1 MSDYLLE
8 VKNLSMHYDTLD
20 GNVDAVK
27 DISFSVKNGESFGL
41 VGESGCGKTS
51 VAMTLL
57 QLQPDNSVI
66 TEGSIKLD
74 GKELIGLSENEL
86 RKVRWDS
93 ISIVFQGAMNA
104 WNPVIKIG
112 EQIREAMREHSP
124 ENSKQENIDKI
135 NQLFSMVGLDETISD
150 RFPHE
155 LSGGMKQRA
164 VIALALSCDPKIIIA
179 DEPTTALDVV
189 IQDQILNEIKKV
201 QDLLGLSL
209 IYISHDI
216 AVIAEMTDKIAVMYA
231 GSIVEIG
238 PTKSVFESPKHAY
251 TKALLDSTPSIQGE
265 KKKLASLDGEPPSL
279 INEIKGKVDLIIL
292 LVNTDRSSQ
301 SSLAKNFPKADFIF
315 TSGSTHRTSAS
326 MPQKPEGPY
335 VYSNGKQGK
344 YLTVVDLDINNSTDT
359 ISDDSAQEQKI
370 KQLNNRLKRLQKKDP
385 TKALDDIYAGQDN
398 ILSLIKRYRND
409 LSTAET
415 ILQKA
420 KNKMRFTSFALNK
433 KIKDDPEILAM
444 VDDALDKCVKL
455 DKSKKSESKDSH
467 HNHNHSKKYGKKN
480 N

>member
-1 MSDYLLE
+1 MSDLLE

-27 DISFSVKNGESFGL
+27 DISFSVKSGESFGL

-74 GKELIGLSENEL
+74 GKELIGLSENDL
-86 RKVRWDS
+86 RQVRWNS

-112 EQIREAMREHSP
+112 EQIREAMREHYP

-135 NQLFSMVGLDETISD
+135 NELFKMVGLDETISD

-164 VIALALSCDPKIIIA
+164 VIALALSCNPKIIIA

-238 PTKSVFESPKHAY
+238 PTQAVFESPKHSY
-251 TKALLDSTPSIQGE
+251 TKALLDSTPSIRGE
-265 KKKLASLDGEPPSL
+265 KKSY
-279 INEIKGKVDLIIL
+279 NHWM
-292 LVNTDRSSQ
+292 VN
-301 SSLAKNFPKADFIF
+301 
-315 TSGSTHRTSAS
+315 HR
-326 MPQKPEGPY
+326 
-335 VYSNGKQGK
+335 V
-344 YLTVVDLDINNSTDT
+344 
-359 ISDDSAQEQKI
+359 
-370 KQLNNRLKRLQKKDP
+370 
-385 TKALDDIYAGQDN
+385 
-398 ILSLIKRYRND
+398 
-409 LSTAET
+409 
-415 ILQKA
+415 
-420 KNKMRFTSFALNK
+420 
-433 KIKDDPEILAM
+433 
-444 VDDALDKCVKL
+444 
-455 DKSKKSESKDSH
+455 
-467 HNHNHSKKYGKKN
+467 
-480 N
+480 

>member
-1 MSDYLLE
+1 MTQKLLE
-8 VKNLSMHYDTLD
+8 VTNLSMHYDTLD

-27 DISFSVKNGESFGL
+27 NVSFTVNSGESFGL

-66 TEGSIKLD
+66 TEGSIKLE
-74 GKELIGLSENEL
+74 GKELIGLSENDL

-112 EQIREAMREHSP
+112 EQIREAMREHYP
-124 ENSKQENIDKI
+124 QNSKQENINKI
-135 NQLFSMVGLDETISD
+135 NELFKMVGLDESISE

-231 GSIVEIG
+231 GSIVEMG
-238 PTKSVFESPKHAY
+238 PTKNVFTSPKHSY
-251 TKALLDSTPSIQGE
+251 TRALLDSTPSIKGE
-265 KKKLASLDGEPPSL
+265 KKKLRSLDGEPPSL
-279 INEIKGKVDLIIL
+279 IDKIDGCSFAPRCP
-292 LVNTDRSSQ
+292 DRE
-301 SSLAKNFPKADFIF
+301 
-315 TSGSTHRTSAS
+315 TSCNPTAVSYTH
-326 MPQKPEGPY
+326 
-335 VYSNGKQGK
+335 
-344 YLTVVDLDINNSTDT
+344 LTL
-359 ISDDSAQEQKI
+359 
-370 KQLNNRLKRLQKKDP
+370 P
-385 TKALDDIYAGQDN
+385 TKA
-398 ILSLIKRYRND
+398 
-409 LSTAET
+409 
-415 ILQKA
+415 
-420 KNKMRFTSFALNK
+420 
-433 KIKDDPEILAM
+433 
-444 VDDALDKCVKL
+444 
-455 DKSKKSESKDSH
+455 
-467 HNHNHSKKYGKKN
+467 
-480 N
+480 

>member
-1 MSDYLLE
+1 
-8 VKNLSMHYDTLD
+8 
-20 GNVDAVK
+20 
-27 DISFSVKNGESFGL
+27 
-41 VGESGCGKTS
+41 
-51 VAMTLL
+51 MTLL

-74 GKELIGLSENEL
+74 GEELIGLSENEL

-124 ENSKQENIDKI
+124 DSSKQKNIEKI
-135 NQLFSMVGLDETISD
+135 NELFNMVGLDETISD

-265 KKKLASLDGEPPSL
+265 KKKLTSLDGEPPSL
-279 INEIKGKVDLIIL
+279 INEIKGCSFSPRCPSPSVACKNQSVEMGLIQ
-292 LVNTDRSSQ
+292 VGED
-301 SSLAKNFPKADFIF
+301 
-315 TSGSTHRTSAS
+315 H
-326 MPQKPEGPY
+326 
-335 VYSNGKQGK
+335 
-344 YLTVVDLDINNSTDT
+344 
-359 ISDDSAQEQKI
+359 
-370 KQLNNRLKRLQKKDP
+370 
-385 TKALDDIYAGQDN
+385 YA
-398 ILSLIKRYRND
+398 
-409 LSTAET
+409 
-415 ILQKA
+415 
-420 KNKMRFTSFALNK
+420 
-433 KIKDDPEILAM
+433 
-444 VDDALDKCVKL
+444 DKCCTECV
-455 DKSKKSESKDSH
+455 
-467 HNHNHSKKYGKKN
+467 
-480 N
+480 